1 MKKQPNS
8 EMCFVCG
15 RSNPVGLYMQF
26 HNDGEHEVVSEYSVP
41 AHYQGYPGVVHG
53 GVVAAML
60 DEVVAR
66 VSMIGDHH
74 HFMMS
79 VKLQILY
86 RHPVPVETPLK
97 VVGRILRLR
106 GRRHVP
112 AIQQRVQTF
121 VESGQAKFVFYDFPL
136 ITIHPV
142 CHSLLNFTWNAVPRS
157 MRFCP
162 VLMHCQNPSM
172 PSRWWKT
179 PTGGYRFR
187 Q

>member
-1 MKKQPNS
+1 MTDPSGNKQPNS

-15 RSNPVGLYMQF
+15 RGNPVGLYMQF
-26 HNDGEHEVVSEYSVP
+26 YDDGELEVVSDYTVP
-41 AHYQGYPGVVHG
+41 AHYQGYPGIVHG

-86 RHPVPVETPLK
+86 RQPVPTEVPLR

-106 GRRHVP
+106 GRLGKAEGRIILP
-112 AIQQRVQTF
+112 DGTIAA
-121 VESGQAKFVFYDFPL
+121 ESQM
-136 ITIHPV
+136 
-142 CHSLLNFTWNAVPRS
+142 SLADVPRE
-157 MRFCP
+157 
-162 VLMHCQNPSM
+162 LL
-172 PSRWWKT
+172 SRTHPKLLDWHVD
-179 PTGGYRFR
+179 
-187 Q
+187 

>member
-1 MKKQPNS
+1 MADPDLNKQPNS

-26 HNDGEHEVVSEYSVP
+26 FDDGELEVVSDYTVP
-41 AHYQGYPGVVHG
+41 AHYQGYPGIVHG

-79 VKLQILY
+79 VKLGILY
-86 RHPVPVETPLK
+86 RHPIPVETPLR

-106 GRRHVP
+106 GRLGKAEGKIILPGGTVAAESHMSLADVP
-112 AIQQRVQTF
+112 EELLT
-121 VESGQAKFVFYDFPL
+121 STNPK
-136 ITIHPV
+136 
-142 CHSLLNFTWNAVPRS
+142 LLN
-157 MRFCP
+157 
-162 VLMHCQNPSM
+162 
-172 PSRWWKT
+172 WKID
-179 PTGGYRFR
+179 
-187 Q
+187 

>member
-1 MKKQPNS
+1 MHKQPNS

-26 HNDGEHEVVSEYSVP
+26 YDDGEIEVFSEYTVP
-41 AHYQGYPGVVHG
+41 AHYQGYPGIVHG

-66 VSMIGDHH
+66 VSMIGDPH

-86 RHPVPVETPLK
+86 RQPVPVETPLR

-106 GRRHVP
+106 GRLGKAEGQILLPDGTVAAESQMSLADVP
-112 AIQQRVQTF
+112 RELLDSTNPQ
-121 VESGQAKFVFYDFPL
+121 
-136 ITIHPV
+136 
-142 CHSLLNFTWNAVPRS
+142 LLN
-157 MRFCP
+157 
-162 VLMHCQNPSM
+162 
-172 PSRWWKT
+172 WKVD
-179 PTGGYRFR
+179 
-187 Q
+187 